1 MSDAIVDYSG
11 EELSLEKEEGI
22 VADATNDMGKDVGVP
37 SIMPMKNHQIQHSHT
52 STCSFSPV
60 ICDRKK
66 CFRPSTSTTYERT
79 PEPGVSILQY
89 TKQNESMALSSPNK
103 NSNHHGEL
111 PSHTQCTQH
120 INSHESI
127 GDANSTGYTGNLMTT
142 PTLTLTFSPFLSFSD
157 ERPPSNMTGA
167 KPFETNKMIE
177 SSTQHQQEKLNINTL
192 HDQREGLAET
202 QSENCENADENV
214 TASVQS
220 DCKID
225 EFDESNFS
233 TVSETEEHDH
243 SSEVTLTYADNL
255 LLNATKRG
263 AVLPS
268 ASKPRNQCLAKPSS
282 GKKRKNNSSS
292 EKSSRQPQKRYST
305 GVNNDGKD
313 EVFGSKSDGKIRLTT
328 NIPREVEALDPVSGR
343 RVQLFASCSAASRG
357 MGINRTRMSRTCRA
371 GGGKIGD
378 FIFRY
383 VEMTIRSNNSNTG
396 KSHAEKSTSPAQRG
410 PSSHLDRTVVA
421 AASALLLL

>member
-1 MSDAIVDYSG
+1 MSDAIVDYTG
-11 EELSLEKEEGI
+11 KELSMEKEEGI
-22 VADATNDMGKDVGVP
+22 IADATNDMGKDVDVT
-37 SIMPMKNHQIQHSHT
+37 SIMPMKRHQIQHSRMP
-52 STCSFSPV
+52 TCSFSPV
-60 ICDRKK
+60 ICDRNK
-66 CFRPSTSTTYERT
+66 CFRPSTSATYQST
-79 PEPGVSILQY
+79 PEQGVSIVQS
-89 TKQNESMALSSPNK
+89 TKQNENMALSSPDK
-103 NSNHHGEL
+103 NSNNGEL

-120 INSHESI
+120 IISHESI

-157 ERPPSNMTGA
+157 ERPPTNMTGT

-177 SSTQHQQEKLNINTL
+177 SGTQHQKEKLNIYTL
-192 HDQREGLAET
+192 HDQRSLAET
-202 QSENCENADENV
+202 QSEICESADENV
-214 TASVQS
+214 TASVQTE
-220 DCKID
+220 CKTD

-233 TVSETEEHDH
+233 TVSETEEQDN

-255 LLNATKRG
+255 LLNATKCRG
-263 AVLPS
+263 ALFPS
-268 ASKPRNQCLAKPSS
+268 ASKPRKQCLSKPSS

-305 GVNNDGKD
+305 GVNNDCRD
-313 EVFGSKSDGKIRLTT
+313 DIFGSKSDGKIRLTT

-343 RVQLFASCSAASRG
+343 RVQLFASCSAASRA

-383 VEMTIRSNNSNTG
+383 VEMTISSNDNSG
-396 KSHAEKSTSPAQRG
+396 KSDTEKSTSPNPRR